1 MRRVIY
7 MVAAFVVWLLLTWS
21 LDIQVVIAGVAA
33 SVVVALLFH
42 EMLPKEHHV
51 FISPVRIFWFLV
63 YIPVF
68 FYYMV
73 KANLDV
79 VYRALHPDMPIRPG
93 IVKVKTNLKTESGIT
108 ALANSITLTPG
119 TLTVDLTE
127 DGFHGLVGAE
137 ATPRHPPDRLQRRE
151 NTPCAI
157 QSQLLNL
164 HPPPIHLHVELAVGP
179 GTGVAV
185 LPQPPTLLE
194 EVEVK

>member
-127 DGFHGLVGAE
+127 DGFLYVHWIYVKHE
-137 ATPRHPPDRLQRRE
+137 DVEQATQDIAAKFEWYIKRIFE
-151 NTPCAI
+151 
-157 QSQLLNL
+157 
-164 HPPPIHLHVELAVGP
+164 
-179 GTGVAV
+179 
-185 LPQPPTLLE
+185 
-194 EVEVK
+194 